1 MGDLKGQ
8 RVLVTGGGGFVGVPT
23 VRALLAEE
31 AEVRVLDLNPDALSG
46 LDCEV
51 LQGSI
56 TDPVAVKSACE
67 GVHLLAHL
75 AVLPLTAANT
85 EVHQAFDINVLGS
98 FNVFR
103 AAGET
108 GVERVVYSSASSAYG
123 PTDSVPIRDDHPL
136 HPVAFYPATKAAGE
150 MLLRGL
156 AGTYGYE
163 YMILRYMNVYGPGQR
178 AGVVPAVAR
187 ALVEGRSPTLTGDG
201 SQAFDFVHIDDC
213 AQANVLALTAPSA
226 GAALNV
232 GSGDAAS
239 LNDVVALMCDLL
251 DLDLQPE
258 YQGEVVPAPPRVGDL
273 AHTRAVISY
282 EATVLLRDGLATVL
296 EDMREGATAASGER

>member
-23 VRALLAEE
+23 VRALLAED
-31 AEVRVLDLNPDALSG
+31 ADVRVLDLNADALAG

-51 LQGSI
+51 IQASI
-56 TDPVAVKSACE
+56 TDPDAVRSACE
-67 GVHLLAHL
+67 GVQLVAHL
-75 AVLPLTAANT
+75 AVLPLTAANS
-85 EVHQAFDINVLGS
+85 EVHQAFDINVLGC

-103 AAGET
+103 ASGDT
-108 GVERVVYSSASSAYG
+108 GVRRVVYSSASSAYG
-123 PTDSVPIRDDHPL
+123 PTDSVPIKDDHPL
-136 HPVAFYPATKAAGE
+136 YPVAFYPATKAAGE

-187 ALVEGRSPTLTGDG
+187 AMIEGRSPTLTGDG
-201 SQAFDFVHIDDC
+201 TQAFDFVHIDDC
-213 AQANVLALTAPSA
+213 ARANTLALAAPAS

-232 GSGDAAS
+232 GSGHATS
-239 LNDVVALMCDLL
+239 LNDVVALMGELL
-251 DLDLQPE
+251 DVNLQADYE
-258 YQGEVVPAPPRVGDL
+258 GNASPAPPRVGDL
-273 AHTRAVISY
+273 AQTRTLLSY
-282 EATVLLRDGLATVL
+282 QAAMPLRDGLATVL
-296 EDMREGATAASGER
+296 EHLREGATAASGER